1 MFLIIIIV
9 TTVNIINN
17 DNFIIILT
25 VNIINNDNYI
35 IILTVVTIIIIKT
48 IIFNY
53 YYNKVIMIIIVVV
66 IIISINIIF
75 IINKIHVFFQG
86 DGLCVIYVWTSLTLT
101 NNYCFVLSG

>member
-53 YYNKVIMIIIVVV
+53 YNKVIMIIIVVV
-66 IIISINIIF
+66 IISINIIF